1 MKPLASLLLLL
12 LFLVGHPAQA
22 QAPAQQQFEKRSGD
36 YTVYYSLFPSSFLQA
51 DIAGT
56 YGITRAKDRAILNVS
71 VRQHAG
77 NTSEAQSA
85 LVRGTS
91 SDLIH
96 SLPLDFQEIREQGAV
111 YYIAEVRVSNP
122 ATLYF
127 DLQVQPDPTSAA
139 IQVRFNKEVFPE

>member
-22 QAPAQQQFEKRSGD
+22 QGPAQQQFEKRSGD
-36 YTVYYSLFPSSFLQA
+36 YTVHYSLFPSSFLQA

-71 VRQHAG
+71 VRHHRG

-96 SLPLDFQEIREQGAV
+96 SLPLKFQEIREQGAV
-111 YYIAEVRVSNP
+111 YYIAEVRISNP

-127 DLQVQPDPTSAA
+127 DLQVKPDPNSAA